1 MQEVSMPNMI
11 KKVHLTILTLFT
23 LFLTTLAACTSE
35 SRNNMNIEQ
44 PNYYI
49 KLNMQ
54 GCQRIVA
61 VNGFEVESDFDGYSS
76 AAEIPI
82 NHLIKNGDNYFELMV
97 PSKETIEENWPDD
110 SNCAVEVRVKGIAAG
125 DTVDYKVADII
136 FSADYSS
143 PSTNL
148 TKNSML
154 SGAYQFENGKTV
166 LVDHAQDSIVSDIK
180 KLPVYE
186 EGMDGVFQR
195 TFTANVPFPKWAFFD
210 GDELFGGY
218 HPINN
223 EEEYD
228 SAKAIIWPKVQ
239 ELWDLFE
246 SKQLDKILPLF
257 EFRSKEYDQA
267 FYREEGSTLKQLK
280 NSLENVYA
288 SNYPLNKREETDMQF
303 VVSFANNLVTIVNAG
318 TYNGTV
324 MFYDAET
331 DSNTFY
337 DVYWMKKDGEWIIAR

>member
-1 MQEVSMPNMI
+1 MRKTQLTI
-11 KKVHLTILTLFT
+11 LILLTTLLTILT
-23 LFLTTLAACTSE
+23 ACTSE
-35 SRNNMNIEQ
+35 KKMNIEQ

-54 GCQRIVA
+54 GCQRIVT
-61 VNGFEVESDFDGYSS
+61 VNGFEVESDFNGYSS

-97 PSKETIEENWPDD
+97 PDQETIEEWPAN
-110 SNCAVEVRVKGIAAG
+110 SSCAVEVRVSGKVSGAN
-125 DTVDYKVADII
+125 VDYKVADIV
-136 FSADYSS
+136 FSADYAV

-148 TKNSML
+148 TKNSMAT
-154 SGAYQFENGKTV
+154 GDYEFVNGETV
-166 LVDHAQDSIVSDIK
+166 LTENALDSAISNIK
-180 KLPVYE
+180 NMPTYE

-195 TFTANVPFPKWAFFD
+195 NFIANVPFPKWAFFD
-210 GDELFGGY
+210 SDELFGGY
-218 HPINN
+218 HPIKSDDD
-223 EEEYD
+223 YD
-228 SAKAIIWPKVQ
+228 SAKAIIWPKVE
-239 ELWDLFE
+239 ELWKLFE
-246 SKQLDKILPLF
+246 SKDLNKILPLF

-267 FYREEGSTLKQLK
+267 FYREPGNTLSQLE

-288 SNYPLNKREETDMQF
+288 SNYPLNKRDETDMQF

-324 MFYDAET
+324 MFYDHKT

-337 DVYWMKKDGEWIIAR
+337 DVYWMQKDGEWIIAR